1 MNAVRNRGT
10 VSVDVCLVIKG
21 EHTLTVRW
29 KPCIM
34 EMSGSQKSTKKTCF
48 QHTIRCFWFYQAV
61 FYQIYETKKICEPT
75 GEHLVS
81 VILLK
86 Y

>member
-34 EMSGSQKSTKKTCF
+34 EMSGSQKSTKKLVF
-48 QHTIRCFWFYQAV
+48 NIRFGV
-61 FYQIYETKKICEPT
+61 FGFIKLHFTRFMRPKKICEPT
-75 GEHLVS
+75 GEHLVN